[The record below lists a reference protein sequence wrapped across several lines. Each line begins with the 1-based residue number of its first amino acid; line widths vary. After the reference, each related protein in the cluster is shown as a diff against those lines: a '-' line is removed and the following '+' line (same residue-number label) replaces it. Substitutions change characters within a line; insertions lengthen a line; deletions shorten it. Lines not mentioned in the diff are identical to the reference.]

1 MTERLDPTR
10 LSAFGTAVLRAL
22 GVPEADAALV
32 SDSLVQADLWGHQ
45 SHGIMR
51 LPWYARR
58 IQSGAMRALTR
69 PTLLVD
75 AGPVAVIEGHDGI
88 GQVLANRATHEAIE
102 RAGRHGVGAVA
113 VRNSNHF
120 GTAMYFSLM
129 GPARGCVMLIAT
141 NASAAMAPWG
151 GREKRVGTNPWSIA
165 APAGRHPALALDIAN
180 TAVARGKIYL
190 AQKRGQPI
198 PPGWAINAA
207 GEPTTDAAEAIAG
220 VILPM
225 AGHKGYGIAVMMD
238 VLAGVLSGS
247 SFGAEVGGPYQADRR
262 SGCGHL
268 MIALDIAAFTP
279 RAEFDRRVEQLID
292 RLKATPLAARADEV
306 LVPGEPEAR
315 SAADNRRRGLELP
328 EQTRTDLEALGRE
341 VGLPPA
347 TWSDTAL
354 L

>member
-1 MTERLDPTR
+1 
-10 LSAFGTAVLRAL
+10 
-22 GVPEADAALV
+22 
-32 SDSLVQADLWGHQ
+32 
-45 SHGIMR
+45 MR
-51 LPWYARR
+51 LPWYVRR
-58 IQSGAMRALTR
+58 IQSGAMHAVTK
-69 PTLLVD
+69 PTLVVD

-88 GQVLANRATHEAIE
+88 GQVLANRAAHEAIE
-102 RAGRHGVGAVA
+102 RAGRSGVGAVA

-129 GPARGCVMLIAT
+129 GPAHGCVMLVAT

-165 APAGRHPALALDIAN
+165 APAGRHPPLALDIAN

-190 AQKRGQPI
+190 AQQHKQPI

-268 MIALDIAAFTP
+268 MIALDIATFI
-279 RAEFDRRVEQLID
+279 RCAEFDQRMEQLID
-292 RLKATPLAARADEV
+292 RLKATPLAAGTREI
-306 LVPGEPEAR
+306 LLPGEPETRCAE
-315 SAADNRRRGLELP
+315 DKRRHGLELP
-328 EQTRTDLEALGRE
+328 AQTRADLEALGTE
-341 VGLPPA
+341 LGLPPA
-347 TWSDTAL
+347 GWHDPQVL
-354 L
+354 